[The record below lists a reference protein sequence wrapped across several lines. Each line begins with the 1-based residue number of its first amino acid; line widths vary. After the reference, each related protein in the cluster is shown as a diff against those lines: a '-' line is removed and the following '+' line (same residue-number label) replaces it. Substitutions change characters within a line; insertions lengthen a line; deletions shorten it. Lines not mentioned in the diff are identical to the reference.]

1 MSTSLISA
9 GRQVGELLP
18 PPAQPGSVFGV
29 GQCGV
34 GMLEFLIALMIFST
48 AVMGL
53 LSVQLASMKAVHE
66 ANQRS
71 VATALARDILER
83 IQANPIN
90 AGAYVARNVGD
101 PGRPVPVPV
110 TDCDDAD
117 CSTAQLAAFD
127 LWQWQTLL
135 LGAAVKHLALNV
147 GGLRSPL
154 ACISHQQGVVGVVIS
169 WRGGSS
175 ARQSPALD
183 CMGSGPSADVARE
196 GENNAGRHHLQLA
209 TYVAGG

>member
-1 MSTSLISA
+1 MSRSVIA
-9 GRQVGELLP
+9 EVREVGEPLP
-18 PPAQPGSVFGV
+18 PPALPDSVLGA

-48 AVMGL
+48 GVMGL

-90 AGAYVARNVGD
+90 AAAYVARNVGD
-101 PGRPVPVPV
+101 ASRPVPVPV
-110 TDCDDAD
+110 ADCDDAD
-117 CSTAQLAAFD
+117 CSTTQLAAFD
-127 LWQWQTLL
+127 LWQWETLL
-135 LGAAVKHLALNV
+135 LGAAVKHRDMNV
-147 GGLRSPL
+147 GGLLSPL

-169 WRGGSS
+169 WRGSSS
-175 ARQSPALD
+175 ASESPALD
-183 CMGSGPSADVARE
+183 CVANGPDADVEME
-196 GENNAGRHHLQLA
+196 GKNNAGRHHLQLS

>member
-1 MSTSLISA
+1 MSISLICHRRDA
-9 GRQVGELLP
+9 VETLP
-18 PPAQPGSVFGV
+18 PPAPSGCMRWVD
-29 GQCGV
+29 QCGV

-48 AVMGL
+48 GVMGL
-53 LSVQLASMKAVHE
+53 LSVQLASMKAVQE

-71 VATALARDILER
+71 MATTLARDILER

-90 AGAYVARNVGD
+90 AGAYVVRNVGD
-101 PGRPVPVPV
+101 ASRPVPVPV
-110 TDCDDAD
+110 ADCDHAD

-127 LWQWQTLL
+127 LWQWETLL
-135 LGAAVKHLALNV
+135 LGAAVKNGALNV

-154 ACISHQQGVVGVVIS
+154 ACISHQQGVVDVVIS

-175 ARQSPALD
+175 ASQSPVLD
-183 CMGSGPSADVARE
+183 CVGSGPDADVERE
-196 GENNAGRHHLQLA
+196 GNNNAGRHQLQLS

>member
-1 MSTSLISA
+1 MSSSVISE
-9 GRQVGELLP
+9 GREVEELLP
-18 PPAQPGSVFGV
+18 PPAMPGSVFGV
-29 GQCGV
+29 DQCGV

-48 AVMGL
+48 GVMGL

-71 VATALARDILER
+71 VATTLARDILER

-90 AGAYVARNVGD
+90 AAAYVVRNVGD
-101 PGRPVPVPV
+101 ASRPVPVPV
-110 TDCDDAD
+110 ADCDDAD
-117 CSTAQLAAFD
+117 CSTVQLAAFD
-127 LWQWQTLL
+127 LWQWETLL
-135 LGAAVKHLALNV
+135 LGAAVKHRGLNV

-154 ACISHQQGVVGVVIS
+154 ACISHQQGVVDVVIS

-175 ARQSPALD
+175 ASQSPALD
-183 CMGSGPSADVARE
+183 CVGSGPGADVERE
-196 GENNAGRHHLQLA
+196 GKNNAGRHQLQLS

>member
-1 MSTSLISA
+1 MSSSVIGA
-9 GRQVGELLP
+9 GREVGETLP
-18 PPAQPGSVFGV
+18 PPALSGSLLGV

-34 GMLEFLIALMIFST
+34 GMLEFLIALTIFST

-53 LSVQLASMKAVHE
+53 LSVQLASMKAVQE

-71 VATALARDILER
+71 MATTLARDILER

-90 AGAYVARNVGD
+90 AGAYVVRNVGD
-101 PGRPVPVPV
+101 ASRPVPVPV
-110 TDCDDAD
+110 ADCDHAD

-127 LWQWQTLL
+127 LWQWETLL
-135 LGAAVKHLALNV
+135 LGAAVKNGALNV

-154 ACISHQQGVVGVVIS
+154 ACISHQQGVVDVVIS

-175 ARQSPALD
+175 ASQSPVLD
-183 CMGSGPSADVARE
+183 CVGSGPDADVERE
-196 GENNAGRHHLQLA
+196 GNNDAGRHQLQLS